1 MPDPGRPVAAVYIP
15 VDDPAI
21 VHTVGF
27 YQADIVAL
35 RAAGL
40 DVRIC
45 TRLRDLPLRADLY
58 FIWWWTH
65 ALPVTILAR
74 AVGRPAVIT
83 GTFNWGG
90 PRPYPGRPFWQRF
103 AISTAARLASLNL
116 FVSRCEMRDVSNG
129 LGLENSA
136 YFPHSIECVGPGGC
150 VHNEEG
156 PESPALVGLTSGQTV
171 VSMLAWSGRDNLR
184 RKCVFESLEAFESLA
199 MDNPSMV
206 LVIAG
211 NRGSGEKE
219 LADRCATSDAAG
231 QIMHVGLLSEVDK
244 HWLLRRTE
252 IFLSPSTYEG
262 FGLAIGEAAAHGCAV
277 ISSDVGAVAEV
288 VGNGALYCDGTR
300 PDQIATAL
308 RSVLSNEEERQ
319 RLVHEGS
326 VATQP
331 FSESRKACDV
341 RDTVLAVLTRPGSG
355 SS

>member
-1 MPDPGRPVAAVYIP
+1 MPNPSRPVAAVYIP

-27 YQADIVAL
+27 YRADIVAL

-65 ALPVTILAR
+65 ALPITILAR

-90 PRPYPGRPFWQRF
+90 PQPYLRRPFWQRF

-116 FVSRCEMRDVSNG
+116 FVSRCEMQDVSNG
-129 LGLENSA
+129 LGLERSA
-136 YFPHSIECVGPGGC
+136 YFPHSIECVHPGGC
-150 VHNEEG
+150 IHNEEG

-199 MDNPSMV
+199 MDNPNVV

-219 LADRCATSDAAG
+219 LADRCATSDAAS
-231 QIMHVGLLSEVDK
+231 QILHVGLLSEVDK

-300 PDQIATAL
+300 PDQIAAAL
-308 RSVLSNEEERQ
+308 GLILSDEEER
-319 RLVHEGS
+319 RKLARKGC
-326 VATQP
+326 VATRP
-331 FSESRKACDV
+331 FSEHRKVSDV
-341 RDTVLAVLTRPGSG
+341 KEIILTLLTRTDSG
-355 SS
+355 SY